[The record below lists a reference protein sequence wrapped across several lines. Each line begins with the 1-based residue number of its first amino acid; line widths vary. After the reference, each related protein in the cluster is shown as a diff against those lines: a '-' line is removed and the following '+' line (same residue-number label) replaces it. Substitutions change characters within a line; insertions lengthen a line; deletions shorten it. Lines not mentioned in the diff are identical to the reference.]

1 MMSHIFKLSLITT
14 HMKIQIYKTL
24 DRPTLSEGSESWTV
38 RPNDGKRLVSR
49 NVFHEE
55 DCVMPPS
62 GP

>member
-1 MMSHIFKLSLITT
+1 
-14 HMKIQIYKTL
+14 MKIQIYKTL

-55 DCVMPPS
+55 NCTLLDHKRNKITIDS
-62 GP
+62 FHK